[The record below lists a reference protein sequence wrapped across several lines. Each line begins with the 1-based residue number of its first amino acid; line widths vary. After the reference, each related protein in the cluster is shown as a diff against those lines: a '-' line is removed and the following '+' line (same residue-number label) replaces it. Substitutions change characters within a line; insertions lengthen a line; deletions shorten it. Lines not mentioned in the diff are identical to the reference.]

1 MAGSDQTWVD
11 LAPVPYEMKVPADIA
26 DRIAVEDQAGS
37 TGQDFMKQAY
47 KDGAIGVVSVSYQPE
62 SGEKTWFMTA
72 YYFLESDL
80 DKTANPDESPV
91 YPPLSIFIGGIPY
104 GLYIPPGLILLDK
117 LSVSFVFFKPET
129 IKRLSEM
136 YLQKKYTD
144 KATLEHDK
152 KIDNIALVES
162 WIVESRE
169 KDKSNLYGLNVPVG
183 TWMGTFKIDNE
194 DIWNNYVKTGEVK

>member
-1 MAGSDQTWVD
+1 MRKNISRRYLALISILLLLAALVTRMAGSDQTWVD

-80 DKTANPDESPV
+80 DKTANPDEV
-91 YPPLSIFIGGIPY
+91 PPYGFKLITREGASVSVTGPQDSIFDPSTQDGKNITRLHDI
-104 GLYIPPGLILLDK
+104 LYDP
-117 LSVSFVFFKPET
+117 
-129 IKRLSEM
+129 
-136 YLQKKYTD
+136 
-144 KATLEHDK
+144 
-152 KIDNIALVES
+152 
-162 WIVESRE
+162 
-169 KDKSNLYGLNVPVG
+169 KSYRFLG
-183 TWMGTFKIDNE
+183 
-194 DIWNNYVKTGEVK
+194 